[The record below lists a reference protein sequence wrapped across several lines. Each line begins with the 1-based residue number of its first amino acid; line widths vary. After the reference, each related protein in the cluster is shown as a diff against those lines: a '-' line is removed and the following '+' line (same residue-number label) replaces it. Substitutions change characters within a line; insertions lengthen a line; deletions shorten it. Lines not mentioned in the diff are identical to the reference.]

1 MGKRPFKRWL
11 SDLFDSRTFGAL
23 FVGAVVLVG
32 LRAISRRPCRVR
44 WGRAGSSALLRDFP
58 RARLNFYSR
67 HDPRSRSASAI
78 LYSFAAASTAAL
90 LVGRLDGVRRSEHL
104 PQRAHPPHA
113 SSRSRRI
120 AGASGFFTLSQWL
133 DRPRAYR
140 EPRRLVTMPSQ
151 LKFARVLEHDQAAL
165 LKDAIEHER
174 RAAPVEELCQL
185 ALSRL
190 DRLAAKI
197 AAVKLD

>member
-1 MGKRPFKRWL
+1 
-11 SDLFDSRTFGAL
+11 
-23 FVGAVVLVG
+23 
-32 LRAISRRPCRVR
+32 
-44 WGRAGSSALLRDFP
+44 
-58 RARLNFYSR
+58 
-67 HDPRSRSASAI
+67 
-78 LYSFAAASTAAL
+78 
-90 LVGRLDGVRRSEHL
+90 
-104 PQRAHPPHA
+104 
-113 SSRSRRI
+113 
-120 AGASGFFTLSQWL
+120 
-133 DRPRAYR
+133 
-140 EPRRLVTMPSQ
+140 MPSQ

>member
-1 MGKRPFKRWL
+1 MAYG
-11 SDLFDSRTFGAL
+11 S
-23 FVGAVVLVG
+23 
-32 LRAISRRPCRVR
+32 SRR
-44 WGRAGSSALLRDFP
+44 ATIL
-58 RARLNFYSR
+58 
-67 HDPRSRSASAI
+67 SRSASAI

-104 PQRAHPPHA
+104 PERAHPPHA